1 MTPEQAL
8 NVLAQVAAA
17 HLCNKQDRMVIDQA
31 LQTLATLVTSSAP
44 ASEASNQPAA
54 S

>member
-17 HLCNKQDRMVIDQA
+17 HLCNKQDRLVIDQS
-31 LQTLATLVTSSAP
+31 LETLAKLVSQQSTDTKTSS
-44 ASEASNQPAA
+44 
-54 S
+54 

>member
-17 HLCNKQDRMVIDQA
+17 HLCNKQDRVIIDQA
-31 LQTLATLVTSSAP
+31 LETLAKLITQPSTTTASS
-44 ASEASNQPAA
+44 
-54 S
+54 

>member
-17 HLCNKQDRMVIDQA
+17 HLCNKQDRLVIDQA
-31 LQTLATLVTSSAP
+31 IEALANLVKT
-44 ASEASNQPAA
+44 NQ
-54 S
+54 STTT

>member
-17 HLCNKQDRMVIDQA
+17 HLCNKQDRLVIDQSIES
-31 LQTLATLVTSSAP
+31 LASLIKA
-44 ASEASNQPAA
+44 NQPTT
-54 S
+54 